1 MNKKNTLFVLFFVR
15 KTWKEMSGEKRTYFI
30 FNIAII
36 ITSMYIKKREKM
48 ASLFIIL
55 SVRVSFC
62 MLNNKEQAERKKAMK
77 EQYWRTWVFRS
88 VYQIQERVVVQIYV
102 LLGIF
107 QVIPQNLNASM
118 NIWAQAR
125 RNAVKLGEA
134 QKSQCRTL
142 ENFENKQSV

>member
-1 MNKKNTLFVLFFVR
+1 MYADRSHNKCKLATMNKKNTLFVLFFVR

-77 EQYWRTWVFRS
+77 EQY
-88 VYQIQERVVVQIYV
+88 
-102 LLGIF
+102 
-107 QVIPQNLNASM
+107 
-118 NIWAQAR
+118 
-125 RNAVKLGEA
+125 
-134 QKSQCRTL
+134 
-142 ENFENKQSV
+142 